1 MPYTIYKTNGVKL
14 TTVDDGSLNLTTDL
28 QLVGKNYAGY
38 GQTVNENLIKLL
50 ENFSNTSA
58 PASPLLG
65 QLWYDSL
72 NKKLKV
78 YNGTSWSQFLT
89 TNISNSRPTDLNNG
103 EFWFDT
109 VAQKLWIKSNGAFI
123 LIGPSSGAGYASGT
137 TGGTTTNGNT
147 IGTSGVLSNIN
158 VVYDIIKLAIGE
170 SIPAIVSSYSFK
182 PDATD
187 PLFSQYSTVT
197 SGITLLGSDPITGIS
212 SQNKTYFW
220 GTAADSLRLAGR
232 PSTDYLLASELTLV
246 AANIHR
252 LEDIQWIGTGSP
264 AVPGYIEGAWTLTS
278 GSTLEATYADIAER
292 YHADSIYNEGTV
304 LVVGGQNEVT
314 VTDQRCNISVAG
326 IVSTNPAFK
335 LNQAAGNDDTH
346 PYVALKG
353 RVPCKVVGK
362 ITKGDLLV
370 TSDTPGH
377 AMSYNPK
384 WDNPAGVIGRALE
397 NYEGPGPGIIEIKV

>member
-123 LIGPSSGAGYASGT
+123 LIGPSSGYSSVGGG
-137 TGGTTTNGNT
+137 GGTTTNGNT
-147 IGTSGVLSNIN
+147 IGTSGILSNIN

-170 SIPAIVSSYSFK
+170 SIPAIVSSYAFK

-220 GTAADSLRLAGR
+220 GTAADSIRLAGR
-232 PSTDYLLASELTLV
+232 PSTDYLLASQLTLV

-264 AVPGYIEGAWTLTS
+264 AIPGYLEGNWTLTS

-335 LNQAAGNDDTH
+335 LNQAVGNDDTH

-377 AMSYNPK
+377 AISYNPK
-384 WDNPAGVIGRALE
+384 WDNPAGVIGCALE
-397 NYEGPGPGIIEIKV
+397 DYEGNGPGIIEVKV